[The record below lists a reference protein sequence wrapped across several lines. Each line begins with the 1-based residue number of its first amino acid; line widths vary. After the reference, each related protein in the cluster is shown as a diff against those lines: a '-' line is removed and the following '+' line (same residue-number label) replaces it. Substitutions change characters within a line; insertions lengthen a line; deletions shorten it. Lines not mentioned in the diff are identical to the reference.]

1 MNILRIKKLI
11 FLHLQ
16 HLPMKSRAWRPLVCK
31 WGGVQI
37 ISPKRT
43 FIGEGVIFDT
53 NYPQD
58 IFIEEGVRLTSGV
71 KIVTHFMNPNT
82 SPGTGGRERR
92 VKIVTH
98 FMNPNTGSYDRGKV
112 HICKGAYLGMN
123 TLVVKPVTIGERAII
138 GAGSVVTK
146 DIPAN
151 EVWAGNPAKFIRKR

>member
-58 IFIEEGVRLTSGV
+58 IFIEEGVRLTSGGE
-71 KIVTHFMNPNT
+71 NSNT
-82 SPGTGGRERR
+82 FHESYYWKLRQGE
-92 VKIVTH
+92 
-98 FMNPNTGSYDRGKV
+98 GSYLQRRLSRNEYFGGKT
-112 HICKGAYLGMN
+112 CN
-123 TLVVKPVTIGERAII
+123 NWRA
-138 GAGSVVTK
+138 SYNWSRFCCDQRYTSQ
-146 DIPAN
+146 
-151 EVWAGNPAKFIRKR
+151 

>member
-1 MNILRIKKLI
+1 M
-11 FLHLQ
+11 
-16 HLPMKSRAWRPLVCK
+16 RASYL
-31 WGGVQI
+31 
-37 ISPKRT
+37 T
-43 FIGEGVIFDT
+43 
-53 NYPQD
+53 QD
-58 IFIEEGVRLTSGV
+58 IFIEEGVRLTSG
-71 KIVTHFMNPNT
+71 
-82 SPGTGGRERR
+82 